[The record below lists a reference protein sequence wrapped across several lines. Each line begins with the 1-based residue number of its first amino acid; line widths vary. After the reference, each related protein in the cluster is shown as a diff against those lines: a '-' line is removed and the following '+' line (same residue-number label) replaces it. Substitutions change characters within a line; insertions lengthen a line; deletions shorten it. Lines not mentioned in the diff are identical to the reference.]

1 MVMKTI
7 CMLLFKYD
15 FHDNSKLREL
25 LILCFFIQTELGE
38 ILRD

>member
-1 MVMKTI
+1 MVMKTV

-25 LILCFFIQTELGE
+25 LILQFIQASLFK
-38 ILRD
+38 LS